1 MKFAIFA
8 NDFAPDW
15 FIVTIPSLQTL
26 TSIRLKLLL
35 KTLFNNLL
43 QCTPQAPFVSETP
56 AIKGKLSVSE
66 VKALVSSLTFV
77 TLSIVRILSSSYET
91 VEPVIVDSTVIVG
104 ELCQLGLEKDLAEG
118 FATIFE
124 EYRERLVDWNVKV
137 MTKTPN
143 RLNDFSWR
151 LIMNVMSTSITF
163 DVGEPT
169 TPSTNQKP
177 KGMEVQMNFRVATA
191 TPTSKN
197 IAFSADLATFDTLK
211 MELERVRGM
220 MKDNR

>member
-1 MKFAIFA
+1 
-8 NDFAPDW
+8 
-15 FIVTIPSLQTL
+15 
-26 TSIRLKLLL
+26 
-35 KTLFNNLL
+35 
-43 QCTPQAPFVSETP
+43 
-56 AIKGKLSVSE
+56 
-66 VKALVSSLTFV
+66 
-77 TLSIVRILSSSYET
+77 
-91 VEPVIVDSTVIVG
+91 
-104 ELCQLGLEKDLAEG
+104 
-118 FATIFE
+118 
-124 EYRERLVDWNVKV
+124 
-137 MTKTPN
+137 
-143 RLNDFSWR
+143 
-151 LIMNVMSTSITF
+151 MNVMSTSITF